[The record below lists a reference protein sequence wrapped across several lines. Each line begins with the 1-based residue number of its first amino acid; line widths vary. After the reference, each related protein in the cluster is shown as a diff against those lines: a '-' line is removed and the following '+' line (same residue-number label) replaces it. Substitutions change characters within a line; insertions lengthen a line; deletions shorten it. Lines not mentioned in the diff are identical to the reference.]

1 MRRCRRRPRA
11 DNLDTDSSLPPLLIL
26 AAALLLFGWS
36 SVVIAA
42 ARRAAP
48 FPPLAMPD
56 GPQAIP
62 PAVAWLRAAAG
73 IIAGVGAA
81 FLAAALAA
89 NFAAQNPA
97 GPFSA
102 ASGWTAPALI
112 ALAAVAGIA
121 GLVILDLAARLL
133 VSQYPAFGE
142 WAAQPLHWR
151 ARRPS
156 ARLPHQNGASG
167 DANGGSGSD
176 RDSDANSELP
186 PPPPLTAAEILNLD
200 NTDIDMVRSISRM
213 DDRDA
218 AHIMVPR
225 LDVDAV
231 AATATLSETV
241 AAFVASRHTRLPV
254 YRETMDNV
262 IGIVHISDLLLAWS
276 GDDPAQTPESIMREP
291 EFVAEN
297 MAVDDLLALLRRKS
311 LQMAIVVDEFGGV
324 EGIVTLED
332 VLEEI
337 VGEITDEFT
346 EPDGAEP
353 APDDNGVWTLN
364 ATMTLDDLARAAG
377 IVLEHGEVN
386 TVGGFVYTRLGRM
399 PAEGDLVT
407 ADQATIEVTQMN
419 GRRIQQVRLRVAD
432 ADASDTDGNATANA
446 APHRKRAA
454 K

>member
-1 MRRCRRRPRA
+1 M
-11 DNLDTDSSLPPLLIL
+11 DTDSSLPPLLML

-36 SVVIAA
+36 SVAIAA
-42 ARRAAP
+42 ARRVAPAAS
-48 FPPLAMPD
+48 LAMPG
-56 GPQAIP
+56 GPNARAG
-62 PAVAWLRAAAG
+62 AVAWARAAAG
-73 IIAGVGAA
+73 ILVGVGAA
-81 FLAAALAA
+81 FLAAAIAA
-89 NFAAQNPA
+89 NFAEQNPA
-97 GPFSA
+97 SPFRDA
-102 ASGWTAPALI
+102 GGWI
-112 ALAAVAGIA
+112 ALALIVLSAAAGVA
-121 GLVILDLAARLL
+121 GLVIIDLAARLL
-133 VSQYPAFGE
+133 VSRFPAFGD
-142 WAAQPLHWR
+142 WAAHPLHWR
-151 ARRPS
+151 NGRP
-156 ARLPHQNGASG
+156 AVRLPHHNGVPG
-167 DANGGSGSD
+167 NGNGREHETDAP
-176 RDSDANSELP
+176 A
-186 PPPPLTAAEILNLD
+186 PPPLTADELFNLD
-200 NTDIDMVRSISRM
+200 DTDIDMVRSISRM

-231 AATATLSETV
+231 VATATLSETV

-262 IGIVHISDLLLAWS
+262 IGIVHISDLLLALS
-276 GDDPAQTPESIMREP
+276 RDDPEQTPESIMREP

-353 APDDNGVWTLN
+353 APDGNGLWTLN
-364 ATMTLDDLARAAG
+364 ATMTLDDLARTAG

-399 PAEGDLVT
+399 PAEGDLVS
-407 ADQATIEVTQMN
+407 DDHATIEVTQMD

-432 ADASDTDGNATANA
+432 DGASDSDGNAA
-446 APHRKRAA
+446 AHRKRAA
-454 K
+454 N